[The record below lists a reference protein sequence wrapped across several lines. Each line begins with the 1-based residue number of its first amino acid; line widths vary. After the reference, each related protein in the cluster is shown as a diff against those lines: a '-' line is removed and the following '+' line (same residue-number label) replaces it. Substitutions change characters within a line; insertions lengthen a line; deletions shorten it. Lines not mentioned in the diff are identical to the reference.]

1 MRREKETGNTLGE
14 IMAQKSKRRL
24 NISIKNIEDAS
35 TKKDPHP
42 GTLQSNG
49 QKPEAKKRS
58 RKSQEKR

>member
-1 MRREKETGNTLGE
+1 
-14 IMAQKSKRRL
+14 MAQKSKRRL